1 MRELTLKKFIKHEKE
16 FKGNPYTDDYFT
28 ELTEEYV
35 KLNPNPNASK
45 ILEIVN
51 NNKGKKVIDGGEV
64 FKLKRAIVTLEDFY
78 YELENDNSVIYS
90 SCVGSLTY
98 L

>member
-1 MRELTLKKFIKHEKE
+1 MMKELSLDEFIKHEEE
-16 FKGNPYTDDYFT
+16 FKGDSYTDDYFT

-35 KLNPNPNASK
+35 KLNPNASK
-45 ILEIVN
+45 ILKTIN
-51 NNKGKKVIDGGEV
+51 NNKGKKVINRGEI

-78 YELENDNSVIYS
+78 YELEGSNGIIYS

>member
-1 MRELTLKKFIKHEKE
+1 MKELTLEKFIKHEKE
-16 FKGNPYTDDYFT
+16 FKGDPYTDDYFT

-35 KLNPNPNASK
+35 KLNPNASK

-51 NNKGKKVIDGGEV
+51 NNKGKKVINRGEV
-64 FKLKRAIVTLEDFY
+64 FELKRVIVTLEDFY
-78 YELENDNSVIYS
+78 YELENDNNVIYS